1 MIAAADG
8 MTVRSPFGENVPA
21 GEGERPDI
29 RRMNVI
35 TVEHLVKQYGD
46 FRAVDDLSF
55 TVEKGEI
62 LGFLGPNGAGKS
74 TTMNMITGYNSATEG
89 DVTINGFNVYDEP
102 EKAKRSIGYLP
113 EIPPVYPDMRVKEY
127 LKFCAELKG
136 VAAKSRKE
144 EVERV
149 MELLHVKHM
158 QNKLI
163 KHLSKGYRQRVGLA
177 QALIGDPEVLILDEP
192 TVGLDPMQITWMREL
207 IRSLGREHTIILSSH
222 ILFEVNAVCDRVLII
237 DHGKKLVI
245 DTPENII
252 RKLGGTSGVRIVVD
266 ADAPTFGAALAKRND
281 VAKWSALQEDAG
293 EGLYA
298 YAVYC
303 SDGEEFRIRL
313 FDTCVKAG
321 IAIFEM
327 NAIQKTLED
336 VFIEMTGKE
345 DAEV

>member
-1 MIAAADG
+1 MIK
-8 MTVRSPFGENVPA
+8 VEN
-21 GEGERPDI
+21 
-29 RRMNVI
+29 
-35 TVEHLVKQYGD
+35 LVKQYGD

-55 TVEKGEI
+55 EVEKGEI

-89 DVTINGFNVYDEP
+89 NVTINGFNVYDEP
-102 EKAKRSIGYLP
+102 EKAKRCIGYLP

-127 LKFCAELKG
+127 LFFCSQLKE
-136 VAAKSRKE
+136 VPRKE
-144 EVERV
+144 RKAEVDRV
-149 MELLHVKHM
+149 MDLLHVTHM

-177 QALIGDPEVLILDEP
+177 QALIGNPEVLILDEP

-237 DHGKKLVI
+237 NHGKKIVI

-252 RKLGGTSGVRIVVD
+252 RTLGGTSGIRIVVD
-266 ADAPTFGAALAKRND
+266 ADREKFGRSISKLGNVSQWD
-281 VAKWSALQEDAG
+281 ELEENPG
-293 EGLYA
+293 EGLHA
-298 YAVYC
+298 YSVYF
-303 SDGEEFRIRL
+303 SDEAENRARL
-313 FDTCVKAG
+313 FRLCAADSLTLY
-321 IAIFEM
+321 EM

-345 DAEV
+345 DSAC

>member
-1 MIAAADG
+1 M
-8 MTVRSPFGENVPA
+8 
-21 GEGERPDI
+21 
-29 RRMNVI
+29 I

-102 EKAKRSIGYLP
+102 EKAKRCIGYLP

-127 LKFCAELKG
+127 LSFCTELKE
-136 VAAKSRKE
+136 VPKKERKA

-158 QNKLI
+158 QNKMI

-177 QALIGDPEVLILDEP
+177 QALIGNPEVLILDEP
-192 TVGLDPMQITWMREL
+192 TVGLDPMQITWMRKL
-207 IRSLGREHTIILSSH
+207 IRSLGREHTVILSSH

-237 DHGKKLVI
+237 NHGKKVII
-245 DTPENII
+245 DTPDNII
-252 RKLGGTSGVRIVVD
+252 RTLGGTNGVRVVV
-266 ADAPTFGAALAKRND
+266 R
-281 VAKWSALQEDAG
+281 AG
-293 EGLYA
+293 EEAFRTAISGISNISRCDALDEQVEEGLTA
-298 YAVYC
+298 YAVYS
-303 SDGEEFRIRL
+303 SDGGEIRDRIAAACAKR
-313 FDTCVKAG
+313 G
-321 IAIFEM
+321 IALFEM

-345 DAEV
+345 GDTK